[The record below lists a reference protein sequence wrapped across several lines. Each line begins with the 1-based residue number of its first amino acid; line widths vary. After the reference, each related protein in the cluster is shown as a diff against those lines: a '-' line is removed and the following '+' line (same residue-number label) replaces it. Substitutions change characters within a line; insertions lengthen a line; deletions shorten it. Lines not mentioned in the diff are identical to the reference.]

1 MFKEDDKGRR
11 VVKFEPTQPGNP
23 HRLTLDQ
30 HVFPKAGIQR
40 FTDLDG
46 SVEIFVK
53 KLNRALQLRPNNSI
67 FCAKRVWDQ
76 KTESGVGKRIED
88 RFQTLARAIIS
99 GSVTTIG
106 IFEKRIVEEFFSLW
120 RTRHKFKTEGLADI
134 SLHGITGASLTKDQQ
149 EILESNHTLYAVD
162 GVMKGRLMAS
172 LHIFGYQN
180 QFLLDTQSIQW
191 GIARSYSD
199 EFIVP
204 DSFDDMMIVPV
215 SPRIA
220 IVADLPDS
228 VLTRDQVAA
237 INQAAMAR
245 ASDYYFARRLAV
257 CPVVREISPPFE
269 RSFDDGPY

>member
-1 MFKEDDKGRR
+1 
-11 VVKFEPTQPGNP
+11 
-23 HRLTLDQ
+23 
-30 HVFPKAGIQR
+30 A
-40 FTDLDG
+40 
-46 SVEIFVK
+46 
-53 KLNRALQLRPNNSI
+53 AL
-67 FCAKRVWDQ
+67 
-76 KTESGVGKRIED
+76 GKRIED
-88 RFQTLARAIIS
+88 RFQTLARAIVS
-99 GSVTTIG
+99 GTVTTIG

-120 RTRHKFKTEGLADI
+120 RTRHKFKIEGLADV
-134 SLHGITGASLTKDQQ
+134 SLQGITGASLTKDQQ

-180 QFLLDTQSIQW
+180 QFLQDTQSMQW

-237 INQAAMAR
+237 INQAAIAR

-257 CPVVREISPPFE
+257 SPAVREVSPPFE
-269 RSFDDGPY
+269 LRFDDRPY

>member
-1 MFKEDDKGRR
+1 
-11 VVKFEPTQPGNP
+11 VKFEPTQPGNP

-40 FTDLDG
+40 FTNLDG

-53 KLNRALQLRPNNSI
+53 KLNRALQLRTNNSI

-180 QFLLDTQSIQW
+180 QFLRDTQSIQW

-269 RSFDDGPY
+269 RSFDDGPS